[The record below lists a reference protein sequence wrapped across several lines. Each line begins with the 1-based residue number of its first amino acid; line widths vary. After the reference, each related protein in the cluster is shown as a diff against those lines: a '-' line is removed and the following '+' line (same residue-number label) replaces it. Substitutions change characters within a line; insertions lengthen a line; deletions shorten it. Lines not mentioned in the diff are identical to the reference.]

1 MEKIIYRWLV
11 YRFFQFGG
19 ASGEQ
24 SPLQSANERLFSASA
39 ADGNI
44 QWCRKKWKWG
54 HPSGAKRRNFF
65 FLIVPLHFFGSKST
79 ISRFGERFRYSQYSL
94 VSFLFAVRLLTVPAC
109 PTESAPMAISL
120 RPTPCILGELLA
132 RTQKFV
138 LIYAENFP
146 NDFHSDSSNGGTLR
160 LLCDHLVDPRN
171 LRCAFQ
177 SQVVCFQPTHLWLVD
192 RQFFSWW

>member
-1 MEKIIYRWLV
+1 MSKVHSSPRMRDCFQLV
-11 YRFFQFGG
+11 QLTAISSGAGKNENGG
-19 ASGEQ
+19 IRPA
-24 SPLQSANERLFSASA
+24 QSA
-39 ADGNI
+39 GI
-44 QWCRKKWKWG
+44 
-54 HPSGAKRRNFF
+54 FF

-177 SQVVCFQPTHLWLVD
+177 SQVVCFQPTHL
-192 RQFFSWW
+192 